1 MKMQRDEPIFSGNRM
16 VPEPLVREQA
26 PAPPASMDVDT
37 VTRVPKKPKVDT
49 GMRDSLIELLT
60 LLEVLGS
67 WDRFKRGYRPANDKL
82 HDVIEKIKKVI

>member
-1 MKMQRDEPIFSGNRM
+1 
-16 VPEPLVREQA
+16 
-26 PAPPASMDVDT
+26 MDVDT
-37 VTRVPKKPKVDT
+37 VTRVPKKPKID
-49 GMRDSLIELLT
+49 MRDSLIELLT

>member
-1 MKMQRDEPIFSGNRM
+1 
-16 VPEPLVREQA
+16 
-26 PAPPASMDVDT
+26 MDCDT
-37 VTRVPKKPKVDT
+37 VTRVPRHKHEWQQHGDAEFCECGATRDSARLRQKASTDT
-49 GMRDSLIELLT
+49 MRDSLIELLT